1 MPHTLTIQIS
11 PAPEDIQAIEQGLLN
26 YNRQFVEVEGYQ
38 RLAIIL
44 RDENNT
50 LVGGLLGDVY
60 WNWLHI
66 SVLWLD
72 ASVRRQGYGSQ
83 MLKMAEEE
91 AVRLGCHSINLDT
104 MSFQALAFYQKHGYT
119 LFGELEDHPVGH
131 TRYYL
136 KKKLEESK

>member
-1 MPHTLTIQIS
+1 MPHNLTLQIS

-44 RDENNT
+44 RDENQT

-72 ASVRRQGYGSQ
+72 ESVRRQGYGSQ

-131 TRYYL
+131 TRHYL

>member
-1 MPHTLTIQIS
+1 MNHTLHVKLS
-11 PAPEDIQAIEQGLLN
+11 PTSDEVQAIEQGLLD
-26 YNRQFVEVEGYQ
+26 YNRQFVAVDGYQ

-44 RDENNT
+44 RDENQA

-72 ASVRRQGYGSQ
+72 ESVRKQGYGSQ
-83 MLKMAEEE
+83 MLKMAEKE
-91 AVRLGCHSINLDT
+91 AARLGCHSINLDT

-119 LFGELEDHPVGH
+119 IFGVLEDHPIGH
-131 TRYYL
+131 TRYFL
-136 KKKLEESK
+136 KKKLG

>member
-1 MPHTLTIQIS
+1 MPHTLTLQIS

-44 RDENNT
+44 RDENQT

-72 ASVRRQGYGSQ
+72 ESVRRQGYGSQ

-136 KKKLEESK
+136 KKKVEESK